1 MNENL
6 ITVIL
11 GLLTGS
17 ILGVTGFAP
26 TSIILFVLE
35 YLKIGDYKTNLGT
48 ILFLNVF
55 PISGLSAF
63 EFYKHKN
70 INFTMG
76 IILTLT
82 VIFSSY
88 ISSKFAVGEDAMSN
102 KTLKYITAIIS
113 LIIAI
118 LFFYMGYYE
127 KN

>member
-11 GLLTGS
+11 GLISGS
-17 ILGVTGFAP
+17 ILGVTGFVP

-35 YLKIGDYKTNLGT
+35 YLKIGDYRSNLGT
-48 ILFLNVF
+48 MLFLNLF
-55 PISGLSAF
+55 PISGGSVL

-70 INFTMG
+70 INFRMG

-82 VIFSSY
+82 IFISSY
-88 ISSKFAVGEDAMSN
+88 ICSSFAVGEGSMSV
-102 KTLKYITAIIS
+102 KTLKYTTAIIS

>member
-17 ILGVTGFAP
+17 ILGVTGFLP
-26 TSIILFVLE
+26 TSMILFVLE

-48 ILFLNVF
+48 VLFLNLF
-55 PISGLSAF
+55 PISGGSVV
-63 EFYKHKN
+63 EFYNNKK

-82 VIFSSY
+82 VILSSY
-88 ISSKFAVGEDAMSN
+88 ISSKFVVGEGSMSI

-113 LIIAI
+113 LLMAI
-118 LFFYMGYYE
+118 LFFYTGYYE

>member
-11 GLLTGS
+11 GLISGS
-17 ILGVTGFAP
+17 ILGVTGFVP

-48 ILFLNVF
+48 MLFLNLF
-55 PISGLSAF
+55 PISGGSVL

-70 INFTMG
+70 INFRMG

-82 VIFSSY
+82 IFISSY
-88 ISSKFAVGEDAMSN
+88 ICSSFAVGEGSMSV
-102 KTLKYITAIIS
+102 KTLKYITAVIS

>member
-48 ILFLNVF
+48 MLFLNLF
-55 PISGLSAF
+55 PISGGSVL

-70 INFTMG
+70 INFKMG

-82 VIFSSY
+82 IFISSY
-88 ISSKFAVGEDAMSN
+88 ICSSFAVGEDAMST

-113 LIIAI
+113 LIISI
-118 LFFYMGYYE
+118 LFFYTGYYE
-127 KN
+127 KI